1 MEAISAGRPPDVTA
15 HGGTTGGR
23 VAVARP
29 WRVALD
35 SRVAMSALTASQ
47 LRAPLTGLR
56 EARRGMA
63 CLGPSQPPRSCGP
76 FETLRLAST
85 LSPEPAWLLFR
96 VPPCAITQR
105 GAPGRWE
112 EGGGRPRA
120 SPRERDEQGALH
132 VAGRD
137 RPGTSVSLASST
149 LPWGRPWEAGC
160 LQALEFKGGPG
171 QLGGSVTMSWGFLLG
186 RKLFWGKKRA
196 PPTGELPPCT
206 SGLAP
211 FVVGWSG
218 SVPRPDAH
226 TF

>member
-1 MEAISAGRPPDVTA
+1 M
-15 HGGTTGGR
+15 
-23 VAVARP
+23 ARP

-76 FETLRLAST
+76 FETLRLAPT

-149 LPWGRPWEAGC
+149 LPRGRPWEAGC

-186 RKLFWGKKRA
+186 RKLFWGKKGRPPQVSSHPA
-196 PPTGELPPCT
+196 PPAWPHSSSVGLGPSPGLTHTPFRVCTWPPH
-206 SGLAP
+206 
-211 FVVGWSG
+211 F
-218 SVPRPDAH
+218 
-226 TF
+226 

>member
-1 MEAISAGRPPDVTA
+1 
-15 HGGTTGGR
+15 
-23 VAVARP
+23 
-29 WRVALD
+29 
-35 SRVAMSALTASQ
+35 
-47 LRAPLTGLR
+47 
-56 EARRGMA
+56 MA

-112 EGGGRPRA
+112 EGGGSPRA
-120 SPRERDEQGALH
+120 SPRERDEQGAQH

-149 LPWGRPWEAGC
+149 LPRGRPWEAGC

-171 QLGGSVTMSWGFLLG
+171 QLGGLSDNVLGFSFREETFLG
-186 RKLFWGKKRA
+186 EKKGA